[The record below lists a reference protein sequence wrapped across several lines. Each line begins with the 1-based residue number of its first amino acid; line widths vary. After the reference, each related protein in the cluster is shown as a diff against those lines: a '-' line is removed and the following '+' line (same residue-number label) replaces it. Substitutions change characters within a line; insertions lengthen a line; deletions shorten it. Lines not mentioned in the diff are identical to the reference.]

1 MVPSTVAPT
10 QQESL
15 GSGISSEAE
24 IVKTLLPNPDQD
36 TEMADARGKNVLHH
50 SCSSSAE
57 DDSPLNPPKKRAS
70 PNRRGKA
77 PPRSS
82 TGTDQLPRS
91 LRSAT
96 PYPTLRCPQ
105 LRHSPARLGLTT
117 IPQSTRPV
125 AQYQWSWNT
134 NLYLP
139 SHRRQPLRQRTNH
152 RCSHSGDHDES
163 VPPPHHLVSSPQL
176 RWPP

>member
-70 PNRRGKA
+70 PNRHGKA
-77 PPRSS
+77 PPHSS

-91 LRSAT
+91 LRS
-96 PYPTLRCPQ
+96 
-105 LRHSPARLGLTT
+105 GNT
-117 IPQSTRPV
+117 IPHVALPPAEALASTPRTDNHSAVHPTRGPV
-125 AQYQWSWNT
+125 
-134 NLYLP
+134 P
-139 SHRRQPLRQRTNH
+139 MVVEHQPLPAQ
-152 RCSHSGDHDES
+152 
-163 VPPPHHLVSSPQL
+163 PPPPTPPTEDQPPLQPQWGS
-176 RWPP
+176 R